1 MSSPYTFTIGEAQ
14 DFIDGFANS
23 SAGGMLPAREA
34 KLFKEIRESLNQIS
48 TIRIDNQLGD
58 TFLDMSTLRLTPA
71 ASLVLR
77 NLVDFGK
84 TIEAIQ
90 PHCMVESEQDRMG
103 YAIRGYTKILPYQR
117 TPD

>member
-14 DFIDGFANS
+14 DFIHGFANS

-34 KLFKEIRESLNQIS
+34 KLFKEIREALNQIG
-48 TIRIDNQLGD
+48 TIRIGD
-58 TFLDMSTLRLTPA
+58 AWADTLLDMSTLRLTPT

-90 PHCMVESEQDRMG
+90 PHCTVESEQNRLG
-103 YAIRGYTKILPYQR
+103 YAIRDYVTDLPCPQ
-117 TPD
+117 PD

>member
-1 MSSPYTFTIGEAQ
+1 MSSHDTFTIGEAQ

-34 KLFKEIRESLNQIS
+34 KLFKEIRESLNQID
-48 TIRIDNQLGD
+48 TIRWAD
-58 TFLDMSTLRLTPA
+58 TFLVLDMSTLRLTPT

-90 PHCMVESEQDRMG
+90 PHCTVKSEQNRMG
-103 YAIRGYTKILPYQR
+103 YAIRDYVTDLPCPQ
-117 TPD
+117 PD